1 MLDDT
6 SEVMVQ
12 GAGFEPAKHY
22 APELKSGPFD
32 QLGYPCKSAGK
43 AIGLEPSGT
52 RRPLLGAW
60 RKRCIDGSDL
70 TNALTPL

>member
-1 MLDDT
+1 MLDDAA
-6 SEVMVQ
+6 EVMVQ

-43 AIGLEPSGT
+43 AIGLETSGT
-52 RRPLLGAW
+52 QRPLLGAHGEN
-60 RKRCIDGSDL
+60 D
-70 TNALTPL
+70 ALSARTSRTL